1 MKRNKLLA
9 RALPFAATALLFIV
23 CLALPLLFLNGEG
36 EPGPKT
42 ERALTLG
49 RRAEIYA
56 RFAADEGL
64 NMERLDEAEVGNDEY
79 ISCINT
85 ANAIIDTLVMD
96 EGETRLENP
105 FGTNFYTLTDGGDSI
120 RIMEYYYEWTG
131 DWHNWFTMHIDLD
144 TGLVYYLYYSANVQ
158 QNGGLYIGRAE
169 EHLDAAGEELISALG
184 YEPLGLEHESGDLYR
199 LTLAE
204 GEGRLEY
211 DAICG
216 IYEDAAPSLLID
228 LRITL
233 ASVTGA

>member
-1 MKRNKLLA
+1 
-9 RALPFAATALLFIV
+9 
-23 CLALPLLFLNGEG
+23 
-36 EPGPKT
+36 
-42 ERALTLG
+42 
-49 RRAEIYA
+49 
-56 RFAADEGL
+56 
-64 NMERLDEAEVGNDEY
+64 
-79 ISCINT
+79 
-85 ANAIIDTLVMD
+85 
-96 EGETRLENP
+96 
-105 FGTNFYTLTDGGDSI
+105 
-120 RIMEYYYEWTG
+120 
-131 DWHNWFTMHIDLD
+131 MHIDLD

-204 GEGRLEY
+204 GAGRLEY

>member
-1 MKRNKLLA
+1 MD
-9 RALPFAATALLFIV
+9 
-23 CLALPLLFLNGEG
+23 
-36 EPGPKT
+36 GP
-42 ERALTLG
+42 AG
-49 RRAEIYA
+49 
-56 RFAADEGL
+56 
-64 NMERLDEAEVGNDEY
+64 M
-79 ISCINT
+79 
-85 ANAIIDTLVMD
+85 
-96 EGETRLENP
+96 
-105 FGTNFYTLTDGGDSI
+105 NFYTVSGEEGGI
-120 RIMEYYYEWTG
+120 RVLEYYHEWTG

-204 GEGRLEY
+204 GAGRLEY

>member
-1 MKRNKLLA
+1 MKRNKPLA
-9 RALPFAATALLFIV
+9 RALPFAATALLLAV
-23 CLALPLLFLNGEG
+23 CLTLPLLFLNGEG
-36 EPGPKT
+36 EPGSTT

-105 FGTNFYTLTDGGDSI
+105 FGTNFYTLTEGGDSI

-144 TGLVYYLYYSANVQ
+144 TREIYYLYYSASVQ
-158 QNGGLYIGRAE
+158 RNGESYLGRAG
-169 EHLDAAGEELISALG
+169 EHVSAAGEELAQELG
-184 YEPLGLEHESGDLYR
+184 FTDGTLEFVEDSLWDLRLVKSG
-199 LTLAE
+199 
-204 GEGRLEY
+204 GERRY
-211 DAICG
+211 SAICG
-216 IYEDAAPSLLID
+216 IYEDAAPSLIID
-228 LRITL
+228 LRVTL
-233 ASVTGA
+233 EGIS